1 MLVDKWAIALMP
13 LIRGGHQHPGL
24 VRYLNKCVTCDVM
37 MLAGVDWFI
46 AQGEEFERDVGYDF
60 LGKSDFSYFI
70 FIEKSIL

>member
-1 MLVDKWAIALMP
+1 
-13 LIRGGHQHPGL
+13 
-24 VRYLNKCVTCDVM
+24 M

-70 FIEKSIL
+70 FIEKSILWLHKN